1 MLEIEFV
8 DRSIALAGKAFVSFF
23 PLVIVVAAFV
33 PERIRSSIVTAVAA
47 RLGVQGDAF
56 VLFREG
62 FASSDDV
69 RKATGV
75 LGLVLTVFFATSF
88 TTALQRVYLRAWRRP
103 PSRAGAGAYGR
114 GAVWLL
120 AMLATLA
127 ILGALRGV
135 FDEGLGSGL
144 LVIVGLAVTSGLW
157 WFTAWFLLQGD
168 VRMRVLVPTGLI
180 TGIALGGYALSA
192 QVWMPSVVTSNEAQ
206 FGFFGIALA
215 LVTWFSGAAI
225 CVLIGACVGPVFAED
240 SGSLGKLIRGNS
252 PETLTPGAAPSLP
265 AARSRAQAP
274 RGLPEHGGVMTAKGG
289 PDMAP
294 DEAIDE
300 RARAGD
306 CLGRSRPPP
315 LVGRR
320 GDSPASGSSPR
331 HRTHPVRAG
340 PPTGCCWR
348 SRPSAASSCRSP
360 RRVPPRS
367 IPRPQISLPSCRV
380 LRGGS
385 GRSRTTS

>member
-1 MLEIEFV
+1 MAEDEKTTGRAKTGGARQRLDAVRTWLERLLIWRVWERMLEIEFV
-8 DRSIALAGKAFVSFF
+8 DRSVALAGKAFVSFF

-47 RLGVQGDAF
+47 RLGVRGDALM
-56 VLFREG
+56 LFREG

-75 LGLVLTVFFATSF
+75 LGLVLTIFFATSF

-157 WFTAWFLLQGD
+157 WFTAWFFLQGE
-168 VRMRVLVPTGLI
+168 VRMRVLVPTGLV

-192 QVWMPSVVTSNEAQ
+192 QVWMP
-206 FGFFGIALA
+206 
-215 LVTWFSGAAI
+215 
-225 CVLIGACVGPVFAED
+225 
-240 SGSLGKLIRGNS
+240 
-252 PETLTPGAAPSLP
+252 
-265 AARSRAQAP
+265 
-274 RGLPEHGGVMTAKGG
+274 
-289 PDMAP
+289 
-294 DEAIDE
+294 
-300 RARAGD
+300 
-306 CLGRSRPPP
+306 
-315 LVGRR
+315 
-320 GDSPASGSSPR
+320 
-331 HRTHPVRAG
+331 
-340 PPTGCCWR
+340 
-348 SRPSAASSCRSP
+348 
-360 RRVPPRS
+360 
-367 IPRPQISLPSCRV
+367 
-380 LRGGS
+380 
-385 GRSRTTS
+385 

>member
-1 MLEIEFV
+1 MAEDERTTDRAKTAEARQRFGGVRTWLERLLLWRVWERMLEIEFV

-33 PERIRSSIVTAVAA
+33 PERIRSSIITAVSA
-47 RLGVQGDAF
+47 RLGVRGDALM
-56 VLFREG
+56 LFREG

-120 AMLATLA
+120 AMLTTLA

-135 FDEGLGSGL
+135 FDQGLGSGL

-157 WFTAWFLLQGD
+157 WFTAWFFLQRE
-168 VRMRVLVPTGLI
+168 VRMRVLVPTGVV
-180 TGIALGGYALSA
+180 TGVALGGYALSA

-206 FGFFGIALA
+206 FGVFGIALA

-240 SGSLGKLIRGNS
+240 TGSVGRFIRGDT
-252 PETLTPGAAPSLP
+252 PGTLTPGAPPSLQP
-265 AARSRAQAP
+265 
-274 RGLPEHGGVMTAKGG
+274 
-289 PDMAP
+289 
-294 DEAIDE
+294 
-300 RARAGD
+300 
-306 CLGRSRPPP
+306 
-315 LVGRR
+315 
-320 GDSPASGSSPR
+320 
-331 HRTHPVRAG
+331 PVRE
-340 PPTGCCWR
+340 
-348 SRPSAASSCRSP
+348 P
-360 RRVPPRS
+360 R
-367 IPRPQISLPSCRV
+367 
-380 LRGGS
+380 LREAFQSTEGS
-385 GRSRTTS
+385 